1 MDMKAKPVEDVVK
14 NENQEISRKVFPE
27 FPEKSLKSLTIPFN
41 TDQSLVVK
49 EEKMKNQKECS
60 IKIDESKDITNI
72 QSLSSI
78 QNSKSTM
85 NEDNID
91 KMKNQMDYIL
101 SSKFGSELI
110 KCLKMTSDE
119 IVKMKTK

>member
-1 MDMKAKPVEDVVK
+1 MKAKPVEDVVK

-41 TDQSLVVK
+41 TDQSLVVN